1 VLEKY
6 HDRIVSLHLKDR
18 TAEGGNLPWGQG
30 KTPLKEI
37 LQLMKKEKWTFPA
50 DIELEYQI
58 PQGSDSVAEVAK
70 CVQYC
75 KEALA

>member
-1 VLEKY
+1 M
-6 HDRIVSLHLKDR
+6 
-18 TAEGGNLPWGQG
+18 GQ
-30 KTPLKEI
+30 TPLKEI

-50 DIELEYQI
+50 DIEVEYKI
-58 PQGSDSVAEVAK
+58 PAGSSAVAEVAK

>member
-1 VLEKY
+1 MSPGA
-6 HDRIVSLHLKDR
+6 RARPPI
-18 TAEGGNLPWGQG
+18 
-30 KTPLKEI
+30 KEV

-50 DIELEYQI
+50 EVELEYKI
-58 PQGSDSVAEVAK
+58 PEDSDAVKEVAK